1 MRLAFRLLPLLLLLL
16 LGAAGLAA
24 ADQVVIVTSFPK
36 ELTDAYKKAY
46 EARTP
51 GTTVEIL
58 NKGTAAGIA
67 YIRET
72 AAGARPDV
80 FWVSAPDA
88 FEVLAKENLLVK
100 LPKLNPAV
108 PEKIGDF
115 PINDP
120 AGFYQGQALAGY
132 GIMFNERYL
141 KGNDLPPPRDWADLA
156 APNWFG
162 HVATSAPSRSGT
174 THLTMETILQGEGWT
189 KGWTL
194 LAQIAGNCAAI
205 PERST
210 AVPDGVGSGQY
221 GAGLVI
227 DFFGFSARNSGLP
240 VGFVY
245 PAVTAIVPANI
256 GLVAGA
262 KNAEAAQKFM
272 AWSVSE
278 EGQALLLQPKISRLP
293 VLPSAYAKAP
303 ADFPRPYEKP
313 ITAKVKFDPQ
323 LSESR
328 YYVVSALFD
337 QTITF
342 RHPELTAAAKAI
354 HAAAEKVAKSK
365 NAAAQKLLDE
375 ARTLAFAPLV
385 SEAQIRDPE
394 FLKSFRASKKD
405 AEAGKKM
412 TAAEEAWGNQAKANY
427 AKARELATKAG
438 AL

>member
-1 MRLAFRLLPLLLLLL
+1 MRILPYALPAML
-16 LGAAGLAA
+16 LGLSSLATLA

-46 EARTP
+46 EARAP

-88 FEVLAKENLLVK
+88 FEVLARENLLVK
-100 LPKLNPAV
+100 LPKLNAAV

-120 AGFYQGQALAGY
+120 EGFYQGQALAGY

-156 APNWFG
+156 QPAWFG

-194 LAQIAGNCAAI
+194 LARIAGNCAAI

-227 DFFGFSARNSGLP
+227 DFFGYSARNSGLP
-240 VGFVY
+240 VDFVY

-256 GLVAGA
+256 GLIAGA
-262 KNAEAAQKFM
+262 KNADAAQKFM
-272 AWSVSE
+272 AWTVSD

-293 VLPSAYAKAP
+293 VLPAAYAKAP
-303 ADFPRPYEKP
+303 AGFPRPYEKP

-365 NAAAQKLLDE
+365 NAAAQKLLEE
-375 ARTLAFAPLV
+375 ARTLAFTPLV
-385 SEAQIRDPE
+385 SEAQIKDPE
-394 FLKSFRASKKD
+394 FLKTFRASKKD

-427 AKARELATKAG
+427 AKARELATKA
-438 AL
+438 ASM